1 MSLVDKLLMPRKLE
15 IAGSVMITTLW
26 FCIGF
31 QYYTGIET
39 IKMVKTVFIYLV
51 LDYIWT
57 SVKREFFPNLR

>member
-15 IAGSVMITTLW
+15 IAGWVMIATLW

-51 LDYIWT
+51 LDYIWA
-57 SVKREFFPNLR
+57 SVKREFFPHLR